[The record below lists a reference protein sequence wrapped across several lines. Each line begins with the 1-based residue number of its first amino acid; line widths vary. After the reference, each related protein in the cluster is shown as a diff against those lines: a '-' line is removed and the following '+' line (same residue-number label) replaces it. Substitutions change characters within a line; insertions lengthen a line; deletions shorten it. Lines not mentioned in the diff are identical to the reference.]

1 MELVIASQNTH
12 KILEIKEIFKTL
24 FPQFSLYSL
33 YDFPEY
39 KPECEQGVSFVE
51 NAEVKARAAAKKL
64 GKTCLADDTG
74 LIVPVLGGIETT
86 LQRRYAEKLSLVQQV
101 KMLLSDLRPYKDY
114 ERAAYLECSIAIATP
129 QALVRSVTARSEGHI
144 AESERGK
151 ITCDFDTVFVKHD
164 YSKTL
169 AELSSSIRSRISC
182 RRKACEKLIAVI
194 ENFK

>member
-1 MELVIASQNTH
+1 MDLVIASQNTH

-24 FPQFSLYSL
+24 FPHITLYSL

-39 KPECEQGVSFVE
+39 QPVREQGASFVE
-51 NAEVKARAAAKKL
+51 NAEVKAHTAAKKL
-64 GKTCLADDTG
+64 QKTCLADDTG
-74 LIVPVLGGIETT
+74 LVVPVLGGMEVT
-86 LQRRYAEKLSLVQQV
+86 LQKRCAEKLSLVQQV
-101 KMLLSDLRPYKDY
+101 KLLLSDLRPYKDY

-129 QALVRSVTARSEGHI
+129 AAVIRSATARSEGHI

-151 ITCDFDTVFVKHD
+151 ISCDFDTVFVKHD

-182 RRKACEKLIAVI
+182 RRKACEKLVTVI
-194 ENFK
+194 ENLK

>member
-24 FPQFSLYSL
+24 FPQFNLYSL

-39 KPECEQGVSFVE
+39 QPERERGASFAE
-51 NAEVKARAAAKKL
+51 NAEVKASAAAKKL
-64 GKTCLADDTG
+64 QKTCLADDTG
-74 LIVPVLGGIETT
+74 LVIPVLGGLETT
-86 LQRRYAEKLSLVQQV
+86 LQKRYTEKLSLVQQV
-101 KMLLSDLRPYKDY
+101 KILLSDLRPYKDF

-129 QALVRSVTARSEGHI
+129 QALVRSATARSEGHI

-151 ITCDFDTVFVKHD
+151 ISCDFDTVFVKHD

-182 RRKACEKLIAVI
+182 RRKVCEKLVAAI
-194 ENFK
+194 ESLK